1 MQNPTLVFAPGAW
14 YPRTAFTPLID
25 TLAQDYTCHTI
36 SFPSIQQATNVH
48 DLSLD
53 VAAVR
58 DLVEPLVAAG
68 KNIVLVVHSWAGLPV
83 NSALEGLSAAERA
96 RDGKTGGVVKICFIA
111 AFVPVVGESV
121 LDAVAGDVPEWW
133 IVDVSLS
140 NLCGVDER
148 LTMQDESKTV
158 TTKDPL
164 GLFFHDVPDAAQ
176 WVAALRPHA
185 WATKVAPAQAEA
197 FMQIPSAY
205 LLCENDRALPPAM
218 QEAMVGRMREMGAV
232 VETERI
238 GTAHTPWLV
247 RPEQVADYVRRHA
260 CMD

>member
-14 YPRTAFTPLID
+14 FPRTAFTPLID
-25 TLAQDYTCHTI
+25 QLAPEGYTCHTI

-53 VAAVR
+53 IAAVR
-58 DLVEPLVAAG
+58 DLVEPLVTAG
-68 KNIVLVVHSWAGLPV
+68 KSIVLVVHSWAGLPV

-96 RDGKTGGVVKICFIA
+96 RDGRTGGVVKICFIA

-133 IVDVSLS
+133 VVD
-140 NLCGVDER
+140 DEN
-148 LTMQDESKTV
+148 KTV

-164 GLFFHDVPDAAQ
+164 GLFFHDVPDGAQ

-205 LLCENDRALPPAM
+205 LLCEDDRALPLAI
-218 QEAMVGRMREMGAV
+218 QDAMVGRMREMGAV

-247 RPEQVADYVRRHA
+247 RPGQVADYIRRHA